1 MHVTGGRR
9 LQWHA
14 VAPQAVPAALSV
26 HTGRATP
33 AAATAGRGPGRCCSP
48 RRGSGVMGGRHASG
62 RVWDG
67 TNANAGACH
76 WPTTQSRT
84 QCRAARRARRAGI
97 LRGRAS
103 LARIQPCYP
112 WGSGARG
119 VSAAR
124 PRLRDAM
131 GAGQG
136 HSSDMNLNDKGVVQN
151 CGELRI
157 SKGCTFLGVTGII
170 QATLDRVLKFRG
182 LTVCEHHSLRHGGA
196 SDVER
201 RARLSVP
208 GAVAR
213 VRERA

>member
-1 MHVTGGRR
+1 MRIEPRIIRKYRGRRRWEDRVHCVRCVQGGGSTCMHVTGGRR

-62 RVWDG
+62 RVWG
-67 TNANAGACH
+67 GANANAGACH
-76 WPTTQSRT
+76 WQWGATTQSRT

-103 LARIQPCYP
+103 LARIQPCSP

-119 VSAAR
+119 
-124 PRLRDAM
+124 
-131 GAGQG
+131 
-136 HSSDMNLNDKGVVQN
+136 
-151 CGELRI
+151 RI
-157 SKGCTFLGVTGII
+157 SGS
-170 QATLDRVLKFRG
+170 ATLAR
-182 LTVCEHHSLRHGGA
+182 CHG
-196 SDVER
+196 R
-201 RARLSVP
+201 RA
-208 GAVAR
+208 GALFR
-213 VRERA
+213 HELE